1 MADLDAFLQEIQTLE
16 ANPEAALK
24 AAESEAKAAA
34 ASGGTAAAKKNGD
47 TASSSDAGASKKKA
61 DDSTGA
67 SNPRPSKKARTGKAT
82 LFKPAVLRLTVK
94 GGTAAGD
101 EVVGEGGGR
110 GYGAYGQPGI
120 GPNMGMGVGMG
131 VGMGAGP
138 AVRNY
143 SSQPPASSDPQAQ
156 FASQQSAYAYNP
168 DAYARAKR
176 ATAKIEA
183 ARSSKPMSAAART
196 MAMLNGGAA
205 KKKKSQFVRSAAG
218 EVWQDKTLAE
228 WPENDF
234 RLFIGDIGNE
244 CSDEVL
250 AQAFRRY
257 KSFAKAKIVRDSVSQ
272 KTKGYGFVSMLD
284 PHDAA
289 AAIREMNGAC
299 TGADSSAHALLG
311 QRMIALARLPYA
323 WSLTSCLLLLQAS
336 TLATALSKSGRAH
349 GISVICTTYADACT
363 VAAARCS
370 LFSCRA
376 MLPSTRARHSE
387 SSTSRCKRSSGSCVL
402 CSRSSCVQPTRQPA
416 FIASS

>member
-34 ASGGTAAAKKNGD
+34 ASGGTAAKKNGG

-176 ATAKIEA
+176 ATAKPGPA
-183 ARSSKPMSAAART
+183 SAT
-196 MAMLNGGAA
+196 GSQGTPA
-205 KKKKSQFVRSAAG
+205 KTRAG
-218 EVWQDKTLAE
+218 EK
-228 WPENDF
+228 
-234 RLFIGDIGNE
+234 
-244 CSDEVL
+244 
-250 AQAFRRY
+250 
-257 KSFAKAKIVRDSVSQ
+257 
-272 KTKGYGFVSMLD
+272 
-284 PHDAA
+284 
-289 AAIREMNGAC
+289 
-299 TGADSSAHALLG
+299 
-311 QRMIALARLPYA
+311 LPPPA
-323 WSLTSCLLLLQAS
+323 PQ
-336 TLATALSKSGRAH
+336 TA
-349 GISVICTTYADACT
+349 
-363 VAAARCS
+363 
-370 LFSCRA
+370 
-376 MLPSTRARHSE
+376 
-387 SSTSRCKRSSGSCVL
+387 
-402 CSRSSCVQPTRQPA
+402 
-416 FIASS
+416 